1 MTESTIR
8 ILLIEDSRDDA
19 DLILHQLRVSGLNCD
34 CKVAAN
40 LDDARQKLGEADWDL
55 ILADYHLPNFD
66 AEQALEILKATGR
79 DTPFIVLT
87 GLVGEEE
94 AVRLMRAGARDFVYK
109 DKIERLGEV
118 VRRELHESKLRIEQL
133 ETKSAL
139 ARSRERGRLIVEN
152 SFQAILALD
161 PTTGVI
167 IEANPATQSLFGYS
181 QETLIGKSFA
191 LLIPRDSPHTLDKIL
206 QEMQPGIVISRSMDL
221 LSESQ
226 TLTPVDIT
234 AVLIPWEESNAI
246 LVTLHDIRERRNAEA
261 RIAKQFHKISA
272 LRKIDLAITGS
283 LDLRIALNII
293 LDQLVTLLEVDA
305 ASVLL
310 FNTANQSLEFAA
322 GRGFRTDA
330 LNHAHLRLGEGYAGR
345 AALSRKLVQI
355 PDLRSATGELKR
367 SKDIRDEGFVS
378 YCAVPLI
385 AKGIVKGVVEVF
397 TRAFKPTDAEWLDFL
412 ETLAGQTAIA
422 VDSAATFEEL
432 QRTNGE
438 LELAY
443 DATLEGWSHALD
455 LRDKETEGHTERVTQ
470 MTVQLARQ
478 MHIPETQIKH
488 IRRGALL
495 HDIGK
500 LGIPDSI
507 LLKPGP
513 LTDEEWV
520 VMRKHPVYA
529 YQWLSPILYL
539 RPALDIPW
547 CHHEKYDGTGYPRG
561 LKGENIPLPARI
573 FAIVDVYDAVTSDR
587 PYRKAWSRD
596 KAVEHITSLAGSHF
610 DSIVVNAFLN
620 LLA

>member
-1 MTESTIR
+1 MTDSIIR
-8 ILLIEDSRDDA
+8 ILLLEDSKDDA

-40 LDDARQKLGEADWDL
+40 LEDARKQLGEADWDL

-118 VRRELHESKLRIEQL
+118 VRRELHESKLRIEQV

-181 QETLIGKSFA
+181 QESLIGKSFA
-191 LLIPRDSPHTLDKIL
+191 LLIPRDSPHTMETIL
-206 QEMQPGIVISRSMDL
+206 QEMRPGIVISRSMDL
-221 LSESQ
+221 SSESQ

-310 FNTANQSLEFAA
+310 FNTTTQSLEFAA
-322 GRGFRTDA
+322 GRGFKSDA
-330 LNHAHLRLGEGYAGR
+330 LKYTHLRLGEGYAGR

-367 SKDIRDEGFVS
+367 SKDIREEGFVS

-385 AKGIVKGVVEVF
+385 AKGNVKGVVEVF
-397 TRAFKPTDAEWLDFL
+397 SRTFKPTDAEWLDFL

-455 LRDKETEGHTERVTQ
+455 LRDKETEGHTERVTH

-513 LTDEEWV
+513 LSDEEWV

-529 YQWLSPILYL
+529 YEWLSPILYL
-539 RPALDIPW
+539 RLALDIPW

-573 FAIVDVYDAVTSDR
+573 FAIVDVFDAVTSDR
-587 PYRKAWSRD
+587 PYRKAWSRE
-596 KAVEHITSLAGSHF
+596 KAIAHIAALAGTHF
-610 DSIVVNAFLN
+610 DSIAVNAFLN

>member
-1 MTESTIR
+1 MTQPTIR
-8 ILLIEDSRDDA
+8 ILLIEDSQDDA
-19 DLILHQLRVSGLNCD
+19 DLILHQLRNSDIAFD
-34 CKVAAN
+34 CRITTH
-40 LDDARQKLGEADWDL
+40 LDDAQKQLREAEWDL

-109 DKIERLGEV
+109 DKLERLGEV
-118 VRRELHESKLRIEQL
+118 VRREMEESRRRIEQI
-133 ETKSAL
+133 ETKTAL

-161 PTTGVI
+161 PITGAI
-167 IEANPATQSLFGYS
+167 IEANPATQSLLGYS
-181 QETLIGKSFA
+181 QDALLGKSFA
-191 LLIPRDSPHTLDKIL
+191 LLIPRDSPHSLDKML
-206 QEMQPGIVISRSMDL
+206 QELRPGLVISRSMDL
-221 LSESQ
+221 LSENKS
-226 TLTPVDIT
+226 LCPVDVT

-246 LVTLHDIRERRNAEA
+246 LVTLHDIRERREAEA

-310 FNTANQSLEFAA
+310 YNADSQTLEFSA
-322 GRGFRTDA
+322 GRGFKTDA
-330 LNHAHLRLGEGYAGR
+330 LKYTHLRLGEGYAGR

-355 PDLRSATGELKR
+355 SDLRSATGELKR
-367 SKDIRDEGFVS
+367 SKEIRDEGFIS
-378 YCAVPLI
+378 YSAVPLI
-385 AKGIVKGVVEVF
+385 AKGNVKGVVEVF
-397 TRAFKPTDAEWLDFL
+397 SRTFKPTDTEWLDFL

-422 VDSAATFEEL
+422 VDSAATFDAL

-455 LRDKETEGHTERVTQ
+455 LRDKETEGHTERVTH

-507 LLKPGP
+507 LLKAGP
-513 LTDEEWV
+513 LTDDEWV
-520 VMRKHPVYA
+520 IMKKHPVYA
-529 YQWLSPILYL
+529 YEWLSPILYL
-539 RPALDIPW
+539 RPALEIPW
-547 CHHEKYDGTGYPRG
+547 CHHEKFDGTGYPRG
-561 LKGENIPLPARI
+561 LKGETIPLSARI
-573 FAIVDVYDAVTSDR
+573 FALVDVYDAVTSDR
-587 PYRKAWSRD
+587 PYRKAWSRE
-596 KAVEHITSLAGSHF
+596 KAIEHITSLTGRHF
-610 DSIVVNAFLN
+610 DPSALKTFLK
-620 LLA
+620 LIE